1 MGFFGFSNVV
11 LFKCYYV
18 YWKKFYSFGTIYKND
33 VDIFMFKNFD
43 KVCYLFKL
51 YICFFLC
58 WCINVFLIK
67 LTENLNS

>member
-1 MGFFGFSNVV
+1 MGFFWFSNVV

-43 KVCYLFKL
+43 KVCYICISLS
-51 YICFFLC
+51 YIFVFFY
-58 WCINVFLIK
+58 VDV
-67 LTENLNS
+67 